1 MIGQIVM
8 KSNIRDVYSLTP
20 AQEGIYLQCLQTE
33 DAKTYHFHSLFQ
45 INKNADLEL
54 LKKSA
59 DLLFLRH
66 PVLKSAI
73 TYLKSTNTIK
83 QVILEN
89 RNCEFTVL
97 LQENRFS
104 QNVLDDIV
112 EQDRKKPFNLQ
123 TDTLFK
129 VIIIEFSDKRF
140 MLVRS
145 HHIILDGWCFPI
157 IINDLQRYYEQ
168 LFNGKDIK
176 ELTDE
181 INKEVLSQTSF
192 AQYVNWLKKQDKSE
206 ATKYWQN
213 LLLNC
218 SFSHIFDKSDDRI
231 NKETAT
237 FRTYIDKE
245 TSQKIEG
252 FAKQNRVSNNTI
264 FECAFSIA
272 LQKFSGSNDILFDK
286 AISGRSGPVKNIENT
301 VGLFVNTLPVRV
313 QSNENSTLA
322 DLIDEIQTQTI
333 NTNKYGILS
342 LSEVYKNCNI
352 NSRSIDALFAFENY
366 YIGDDI
372 IGDMEKGL
380 LSSKYIF
387 FDEKTEFNL
396 SVAVFK
402 EKGEYIVRT
411 TYSSDLYT
419 EAEMSDFIRGYIT
432 ILESFSD
439 IEKYIKDIS
448 VTDRKLISAF
458 NSTSH
463 SYRIPEGSTIYSL
476 FEKTAK
482 DNTDIICIKTEKE
495 KLTFGELLDVSGR
508 LDSRLRQI
516 TKGKKSVI
524 AVIAERSVEMYASI
538 YGIIRGGN
546 AYLPIDPDYP
556 QERINYILENSGAAA
571 VVVQGKF
578 TDKTDGIPCVDMTD
592 FIGYSENL
600 IIPECACEADDTA
613 YVIYTSGST
622 GAPKGAKVSHRSAVN
637 RILWMHDKYP
647 LEKSDVILQKTPYTF
662 DVSVWEHFWWGM
674 CGGSLA
680 ASRPGEHF
688 LPAKILEE
696 VKRNKVTHIHF
707 VPSVFELFLDY
718 LETHRGEISKFNS
731 IRYVFLSG
739 EALTANLVHRFYK
752 LYDSNK
758 VTVHNL
764 YGPTECAVDVT
775 YYDCNPGDV
784 DPVPI
789 GKPIYNTQMYVVDKY
804 NNMVPVGVTG
814 ELCIAGEN
822 VGAGYLNNLELT
834 AEKFIDNPFGEGKLY
849 KTGDLA
855 YWREDG
861 NIIYVGR
868 SDFQVKIRGLRIE
881 LGEIENTIRSMSGVL
896 QCAVIVREDNEGKQ
910 YICAYYTGKEKM
922 VRKLRKEIGKT
933 LPQYMMPHIFTYME
947 KLPMTSSGKLD
958 RKALPEIDFK
968 NIETGTEYLAPET
981 EKEKLVTECMIEVLG
996 AEKVSVLDNFFDI
1009 GGDSL
1014 KAIEFT
1020 AKLEA
1025 NGYEVPLKTLFEC
1038 RDIRDLATKLQYKQS
1053 EYMATEYDSILFA
1066 TPAQIRVYTSQMLA
1080 PESTLYN
1087 IAYAFKV
1094 SKIDKNKLEV
1104 AVNKLIERHESLRT
1118 RFEIRDGEI
1127 VQIIEEEAKITVED
1141 IEDINKFS
1149 KAFKLD
1155 KAPLIRVGCTD
1166 DRVVINLHHIITD
1179 GESMS
1184 VFFREL
1190 NELYMG
1196 RSLPDT
1202 VQYGEFAAVEGYTEE
1217 NENYW
1222 LGVFEEEAPVL
1233 EIPADYQRGSKQSF
1247 RGSNIYEQIDI
1258 CLHREI
1264 EEKCKERGITPY
1276 VYYMACLSIFLS
1288 KLSGNEDIV
1297 VGTPMSGRTSR
1308 YLDTMGMFVNTI
1320 ALRSRP
1326 KGNKKVKELLSEIRD
1341 SSIEAIDNQSY
1352 PFGELVKK
1360 LSVNTMGR
1368 NPLFDVM
1375 LAYQSYELTD
1385 VTFADEK
1392 AELIPLTVETSKYD
1406 ITFSILPRAE
1416 DVVLAVEY
1424 CIDLFNEER
1433 IRNFTEMYITLL
1445 EICLDD
1451 EKYIKDISVTDRKLI
1466 SAFNSTSHSYRI
1478 PEGSTIYSLFEKTAK
1493 DNTDIICIKT
1503 EKEKLT
1509 FGELLDVS
1517 GRLDSRL
1524 RQITKGKKSVIAVIA
1539 ERSVEMYASIY
1550 GIIRGGN
1557 AYLPIDPDYPQER
1570 INYILENSGAAAV
1583 VVQGKFTDKTD
1594 GIPCVDMT
1602 DFIGYSENLIIP
1614 ECACEADDT
1623 AYVIY
1628 TSGST
1633 GAPKGAKVSHKS
1645 AVNRILWMHDKYPM
1659 EESSV
1664 ILQKTPYTFD
1674 VSVWEHFWWGICGG
1688 SLAVSKPGEHF
1699 LPAKILEETEKN
1711 KVTHIHFVPSVFEL
1725 FLNYLEA
1732 HNDEAHKFYSVR
1744 YVFLSGEALSAEL
1757 IQRFYRLF
1765 DCSKVTLHN
1774 LYGPTEC
1781 AVDVTYYD
1789 CTPTDTDPVPIG
1801 KPIYNTQMHI
1811 LDKYLKPVPIG
1822 VTGEICIAGDGVG
1835 QGYINNPEL
1844 TQEKF
1849 IDNPFGEGKLY
1860 RTGDNGYWREDGNIV
1875 FCGRS
1880 DFQVKING
1888 QRIEL
1893 GEIEAVINT
1902 INGIDSSVVIVNEK
1916 DILTAF
1922 YTGKN
1927 NREKAIRERCAEML
1941 PYYMIPGAI
1950 AHIESLPLNQN
1961 GKLDRKKLIGINIS
1975 FAQKKE
1981 NEEPINDT
1989 ERDVC
1994 KAFRSV
2000 LSVEEIGRNSNFF
2013 DLGGSSLSMIT
2024 LLSEEGFENITASEF
2039 IRNPTPSKLAHI
2051 MLSRKVE
2058 NLKYLEPLHIAEN
2071 AERAMILLP
2080 FAGGGAEAF
2089 STFVNT
2095 LKNTD
2100 TRVSVYFMRYLHS
2113 QKECN
2118 KAAQEIITAL
2128 SGREITL
2135 YSHCVGSAVALHI
2148 LQNLENVH
2156 FPVKHYFA
2164 GASIP
2169 PAKPS
2174 RYNTWNIVPDIA
2186 LKHTLSKAG
2195 ADFNDISRE
2204 RMKALLKAFRKDTD
2218 FANIGYYDFRK
2229 KLTTPVTVIISKSD
2243 IFTMNYTDAKKLWLK
2258 YAENVIDIH
2267 FIDSDSHYFQ
2277 KDNPADL
2284 VKIIMSTNS

>member
-1 MIGQIVM
+1 M

-97 LQENRFS
+97 LQESRFS

-245 TSQKIEG
+245 TSQTIEG

-264 FECAFSIA
+264 FESAFSIA

-380 LSSKYIF
+380 LSSRYIF

-419 EAEMSDFIRGYIT
+419 EAEMADFIRGYIT
-432 ILESFSD
+432 ILESFAD
-439 IEKYIKDIS
+439 TEKYIKDIS
-448 VTDRKLISAF
+448 VTDNKLLERF
-458 NSTSH
+458 NSTGH
-463 SYRIPEGSTIYSL
+463 SYDIPDGASLYSL
-476 FEKTAK
+476 FERRVKE
-482 DNTDIICIKTEKE
+482 NTDKVCIKTAER
-495 KLTFGELLDVSGR
+495 KLTFGELSDITVR
-508 LDSRLRQI
+508 LDARLRGI
-516 TKGKKSVI
+516 TKSEKSVI
-524 AVIAERSVEMYASI
+524 AVICERSAEMYAAI

-546 AYLPIDPDYP
+546 AYLPIDPNYP
-556 QERINYILENSGAAA
+556 QERIDYILENSGAKA
-571 VVVQGKF
+571 VAVQGKF
-578 TDKTDGIPCVDMTD
+578 CHLAGKVPFIDMTE
-592 FIGYSENL
+592 F
-600 IIPECACEADDTA
+600 
-613 YVIYTSGST
+613 
-622 GAPKGAKVSHRSAVN
+622 
-637 RILWMHDKYP
+637 
-647 LEKSDVILQKTPYTF
+647 
-662 DVSVWEHFWWGM
+662 
-674 CGGSLA
+674 
-680 ASRPGEHF
+680 
-688 LPAKILEE
+688 
-696 VKRNKVTHIHF
+696 
-707 VPSVFELFLDY
+707 
-718 LETHRGEISKFNS
+718 
-731 IRYVFLSG
+731 
-739 EALTANLVHRFYK
+739 
-752 LYDSNK
+752 
-758 VTVHNL
+758 
-764 YGPTECAVDVT
+764 
-775 YYDCNPGDV
+775 
-784 DPVPI
+784 
-789 GKPIYNTQMYVVDKY
+789 
-804 NNMVPVGVTG
+804 
-814 ELCIAGEN
+814 
-822 VGAGYLNNLELT
+822 
-834 AEKFIDNPFGEGKLY
+834 
-849 KTGDLA
+849 
-855 YWREDG
+855 
-861 NIIYVGR
+861 
-868 SDFQVKIRGLRIE
+868 
-881 LGEIENTIRSMSGVL
+881 IENPESSPIEGYG
-896 QCAVIVREDNEGKQ
+896 CA
-910 YICAYYTGKEKM
+910 
-922 VRKLRKEIGKT
+922 
-933 LPQYMMPHIFTYME
+933 
-947 KLPMTSSGKLD
+947 
-958 RKALPEIDFK
+958 
-968 NIETGTEYLAPET
+968 
-981 EKEKLVTECMIEVLG
+981 
-996 AEKVSVLDNFFDI
+996 
-1009 GGDSL
+1009 
-1014 KAIEFT
+1014 
-1020 AKLEA
+1020 
-1025 NGYEVPLKTLFEC
+1025 
-1038 RDIRDLATKLQYKQS
+1038 
-1053 EYMATEYDSILFA
+1053 A
-1066 TPAQIRVYTSQMLA
+1066 TP
-1080 PESTLYN
+1080 E
-1087 IAYAFKV
+1087 
-1094 SKIDKNKLEV
+1094 
-1104 AVNKLIERHESLRT
+1104 
-1118 RFEIRDGEI
+1118 
-1127 VQIIEEEAKITVED
+1127 
-1141 IEDINKFS
+1141 
-1149 KAFKLD
+1149 
-1155 KAPLIRVGCTD
+1155 
-1166 DRVVINLHHIITD
+1166 
-1179 GESMS
+1179 
-1184 VFFREL
+1184 
-1190 NELYMG
+1190 
-1196 RSLPDT
+1196 
-1202 VQYGEFAAVEGYTEE
+1202 
-1217 NENYW
+1217 
-1222 LGVFEEEAPVL
+1222 
-1233 EIPADYQRGSKQSF
+1233 
-1247 RGSNIYEQIDI
+1247 
-1258 CLHREI
+1258 
-1264 EEKCKERGITPY
+1264 
-1276 VYYMACLSIFLS
+1276 
-1288 KLSGNEDIV
+1288 
-1297 VGTPMSGRTSR
+1297 
-1308 YLDTMGMFVNTI
+1308 
-1320 ALRSRP
+1320 
-1326 KGNKKVKELLSEIRD
+1326 
-1341 SSIEAIDNQSY
+1341 
-1352 PFGELVKK
+1352 
-1360 LSVNTMGR
+1360 
-1368 NPLFDVM
+1368 
-1375 LAYQSYELTD
+1375 
-1385 VTFADEK
+1385 
-1392 AELIPLTVETSKYD
+1392 
-1406 ITFSILPRAE
+1406 
-1416 DVVLAVEY
+1416 
-1424 CIDLFNEER
+1424 
-1433 IRNFTEMYITLL
+1433 
-1445 EICLDD
+1445 
-1451 EKYIKDISVTDRKLI
+1451 
-1466 SAFNSTSHSYRI
+1466 
-1478 PEGSTIYSLFEKTAK
+1478 
-1493 DNTDIICIKT
+1493 
-1503 EKEKLT
+1503 
-1509 FGELLDVS
+1509 
-1517 GRLDSRL
+1517 
-1524 RQITKGKKSVIAVIA
+1524 
-1539 ERSVEMYASIY
+1539 
-1550 GIIRGGN
+1550 
-1557 AYLPIDPDYPQER
+1557 
-1570 INYILENSGAAAV
+1570 
-1583 VVQGKFTDKTD
+1583 
-1594 GIPCVDMT
+1594 
-1602 DFIGYSENLIIP
+1602 
-1614 ECACEADDT
+1614 DT

-1674 VSVWEHFWWGICGG
+1674 VSVWELFWWGLCGG
-1688 SLAVSKPGEHF
+1688 CLAASRPGEHF

-1732 HNDEAHKFYSVR
+1732 HNDEAQKFYSVR

-1822 VTGEICIAGDGVG
+1822 VKGEICIAGDGVGQGYINNPELTQEKFIDNPFGEGKLYRTGDNGYWREDGNIVFCGRSDFQVKIRGLRIELGEIESALQAIEGIDRAVVVVRRDKSDRQLICALCTGAEISSKTIKEELGKSLPKYMLPHVFTHLDEMPLTASGKADRNALPEIDLESISTETEYIAPETEKEILLTDCICDILGAEKVNVLDNFFDIGGDSLKVIELIARLEEKGYTAEIKTVFSCRNIRTLSESLEVKEYKYEKVSYDSILPATAAQMRVYTAQMMKPDSVHYNIVSAYKVEVINHEKLEMALNKLIERHESLRTRFENRNGHIVQIIEAKATVELEELTSEDVSLFNTPFDLEKAPLIKAGYCGNTLMFVTHHTVTDGESLAILLRELNELYIGRELNDTVQYGEFAVTDGYTPENERYWLNVYSDIPSALEIRTDYVRPAAQSFKGSEIYELIDIDTHNKITEKCKEKGITPYVYYMACLSVLLSKFSGSEDVVIGTPVSGRTPKYLNTVGMFVNTLALRSKPEGNKRISKLFDEIKEDSIEAIENQNYPFGELVKKLDISSSGRNPLFDVMFTYQREQTNEFLLGNSKASSLPVSLSASKCDLEFYIIPRDTDVVLLTEYCSDLFRKETVSGLTQAYIHLLEACLDESRQIKDISLADNEAVSTFNSTTHSYDIPDGASLYSLFERRVKENTDKVCIKTAERKLTFGELSDITVRLDARLRGITKSEKSVIAVICERSAEMYAAIYGIIRGGNAYLPIDPNYPQERIDYILENSGAKAVAVQGKFCHLAGKVPFIDMTEFIENPESSPIEGYGCAATPEDTAYVIYTSGSTGAPKGAKVSHKSAVNRILWMHDKYPMEESSVILQKTPYTFDVSVWELFWWGLCGGCLAASRPGEHFLPAKILEETEKNKVTHIHFVPSVFELFLNYLEAHNDEAQKFYSVRYVFLSGEALSAELIQRFYRLFDCSKVTLHNLYGPTECAVDVTYYDCTPTDTDPVPIGKPIYNTQMHILDKYLKPVPIGVKGEICIAGDGVG

-1961 GKLDRKKLIGINIS
+1961 GKLDRKKLGGINIS

-2058 NLKYLEPLHIAEN
+2058 NLKYLEPLHITEN

-2169 PAKPS
+2169 PANPS

-2218 FANIGYYDFRK
+2218 FANIGFYDFRK